1 MERTDNDKLQ
11 LRKMLAS
18 EWWKILESIVNETMN
33 LYDKQILSNVKDY
46 TTIREKKYDELNVIW
61 ALKQWMSLVLKAP
74 YEILNREAEDHIV
87 EQMNEKYRQDV
98 KKLER

>member
-1 MERTDNDKLQ
+1 MERTENDKLQ
-11 LRKMLAS
+11 LKKLLAS
-18 EWWKILESIVNETMN
+18 EWWKILESIVNDRIAM
-33 LYDKQILSNVKDY
+33 YDKQILNSVKDY
-46 TTIREKKYDELNVIW
+46 TNIRDQKYDELNVIW

-74 YEILNREAEDHIV
+74 YEILNREAEDGLV